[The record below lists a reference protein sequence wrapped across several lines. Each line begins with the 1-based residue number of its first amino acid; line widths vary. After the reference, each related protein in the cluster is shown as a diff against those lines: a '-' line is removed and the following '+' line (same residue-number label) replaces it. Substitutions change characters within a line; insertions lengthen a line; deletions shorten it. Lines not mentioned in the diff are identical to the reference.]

1 MSTLKE
7 LAARWAPEVKDSFH
21 KGSTHLAL
29 DDIRESIAEL
39 QHYRKHFIKL
49 KWAADRPISDKPAPQ
64 LKFFPGSKWGGGAP
78 QATSFGSAPFW
89 CHEQMIRLPASL
101 QGPAPSCC

>member
-1 MSTLKE
+1 MAEAEGGSIVCRGKGGPKGKEPIGGNSIRHDRRLLYTHMKSLERYFHYRNMDVSTLKE

-39 QHYRKHFIKL
+39 QHYRKHFIK
-49 KWAADRPISDKPAPQ
+49 A
-64 LKFFPGSKWGGGAP
+64 
-78 QATSFGSAPFW
+78 
-89 CHEQMIRLPASL
+89 
-101 QGPAPSCC
+101 